1 MDEGSCSSSSKK
13 SSSKNSLKKEL
24 KLKAIQQKKNFFIP
38 PEDILKAARA
48 YNRKALLLKS
58 TKKITIFSTPDFD
71 KVILHVRKFLKD
83 PTKISIKYGY
93 RKTMPNFEKVKCVII
108 FWTRDQCSLP
118 ETFSGAGGS
127 VIILPIVKK

>member
-1 MDEGSCSSSSKK
+1 MNDSSSSC
-13 SSSKNSLKKEL
+13 SISSKNSLKKEL
-24 KLKAIQQKKNFFIP
+24 KLKAIQEKKNLFIP

-48 YNRKALLLKS
+48 YNRKTLLLKS
-58 TKKITIFSTPDFD
+58 PKKITIFSTPDFD

-93 RKTMPNFEKVKCVII
+93 RKNMPNFEKVKCVII
-108 FWTRDQCSLP
+108 FWARDQCSLP